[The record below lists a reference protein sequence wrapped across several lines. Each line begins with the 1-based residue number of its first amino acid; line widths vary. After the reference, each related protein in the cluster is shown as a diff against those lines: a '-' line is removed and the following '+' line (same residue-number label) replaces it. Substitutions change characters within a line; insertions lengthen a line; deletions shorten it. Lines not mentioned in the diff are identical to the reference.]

1 MDDDEVT
8 AAAALECRVLGE
20 PEIRVRGVVVP
31 LRAAKV
37 KALVA
42 TLLVRADR
50 TATVEGL
57 LDDLWPEGCPRSA
70 VANLRTYATQVR
82 RCLPRGRLQTVGSGY
97 RLLTHEHEVDLTRA
111 RALAA
116 RGRAAVDAAVDGRDL
131 AAALPLLEAACAEWR
146 GRPLEGLVLG
156 SRLEAVRTA
165 LEDEHRAVTEL
176 RLRVALALGRGG
188 EVVAAARAHAAT
200 NPLAESAQELL
211 MLALWH
217 VGDHGG
223 ALRVYAAARA
233 TLVGE
238 LGIEPGAGLQ
248 RVQRGILLGDVAPS
262 ALPGFTN
269 VVEVGVAEHLRATPE
284 PRAHDGRADP
294 SAGQPAPAPTPPSAQ
309 AWPQGSTAPSRA
321 PHGAAAHVALPHPV
335 VPHGAAARSGV
346 AHGPV
351 GHPLAPHAPEAR
363 GVVPH
368 EVPAP
373 PALLVGVDEAVQL
386 VVRALDGSGGPRV
399 APVVV
404 AVHGPSGAGTSS
416 VVAAGARAVA
426 AHYPDGQVYLDLQHG
441 RRDPAT
447 LVEGALR
454 SLGAERGP
462 SAPLRCDAP
471 ARLRSTLHGRRV
483 LLVVDNAVDAAQAL
497 ALLPGDAS
505 SAVLVACRALPATLV
520 SAVDVAVPTLGEAD
534 AIGLFEAA
542 ARRSVTGPERAV
554 AARVVRRC
562 DLRPQ
567 QVCLAG
573 ARLAGRPDLSLEDL
587 ERALVEESSR
597 SASLPS
603 GNVVALPP
611 HARAHE
617 SMLHD
622 PPQHHPR
629 LLDPTR
635 DPELHDAVVPDEGEL
650 LAAVVV
656 ALGRSSRNDLTR
668 LVTSRSDDADVVAEA
683 LGRLVGRRAP
693 GTRAEPPAR

>member
-1 MDDDEVT
+1 MSVMDDDEVT

-188 EVVAAARAHAAT
+188 EVVAAARAHAAM

-217 VGDHGG
+217 VGDHAG

-262 ALPGFTN
+262 ALPQGPT
-269 VVEVGVAEHLRATPE
+269 
-284 PRAHDGRADP
+284 
-294 SAGQPAPAPTPPSAQ
+294 APA
-309 AWPQGSTAPSRA
+309 RA

-335 VPHGAAARSGV
+335 VPHGAATRSGV
-346 AHGPV
+346 THGPA
-351 GHPLAPHAPEAR
+351 GHPLAPHAPEARGVVPHEAR

-386 VVRALDGSGGPRV
+386 VVRALDGSGGPRA

-611 HARAHE
+611 HARTHE

-622 PPQHHPR
+622 PAQHHPR
-629 LLDPTR
+629 LHDPTR
-635 DPELHDAVVPDEGEL
+635 DPELHDAAVVPDEGEL

-656 ALGRSSRNDLTR
+656 ALGRSSHDDLTR

-693 GTRAEPPAR
+693 GTRAEPPGR